1 MVVKVYGPFYA
12 APKRVLVCFVEKEIE
27 FETSPIDL
35 FKGEHKS
42 PEFLK
47 LQPFGQIPVIQ
58 DGDYTLY
65 ESRAIIRY
73 YAEKYNPRGR
83 TYLERRLR
91 KEVLWNSG

>member
-12 APKRVLVCFVEKEIE
+12 APKRVLVCLVEKEIE

-47 LQPFGQIPVIQ
+47 LQPFGQIPVSKM
-58 DGDYTLY
+58 G
-65 ESRAIIRY
+65 IILCMNH
-73 YAEKYNPRGR
+73 AQ
-83 TYLERRLR
+83 
-91 KEVLWNSG
+91 S